1 VIGYILKGGVSDREG
16 ERFCKGRVESGY
28 EGAFGMKKVEC
39 RRYKL
44 DEMVD
49 CIRNGS
55 SLEEKLKNHG
65 NTIVENHPY
74 LVGYAFL
81 IGLAVSFST
90 THLMVFAI
98 SFLFLYFISDFM
110 TNDVHRIVPF
120 VPKALLFSLL
130 YILVISAIILVTYRV
145 VPMMV
150 KHFPELSNQLQ
161 VQIVKE
167 LKEAS
172 HKWDLTAY
180 IDVDELKGSI
190 LKASS
195 GILQFLANS
204 LTPLYKGVIQ
214 FIFALAINLF
224 FYLESEKVQEAFTRD
239 PNSLMTFIFKF
250 IQMRM
255 MIFYVFFRRVMGG
268 QVIIALINTLISS
281 VVIFVLHLHH
291 PFLMIFV
298 VFFCGLFPVVG
309 NLMSNSVLTINA
321 FAATGMW
328 GTVVCLILL
337 LGIHKLEYFLNS
349 KIIGGIVHLP
359 MAVSLGALVFCDVLL
374 GIPGLILAIP
384 LVLFVRH
391 EFEHIGGYPSGFRQE
406 APEPGDWQTRPAGSP
421 VGKADELGETDEPSI
436 PVSKI

>member
-1 VIGYILKGGVSDREG
+1 
-16 ERFCKGRVESGY
+16 
-28 EGAFGMKKVEC
+28 MKRVEC

-49 CIRNGS
+49 CIRNGYG
-55 SLEEKLKNHG
+55 LEETLKNRA
-65 NTIVENHPY
+65 NTIVEKHPY

-81 IGLAVSFST
+81 IGLAVSFSA

-110 TNDVHRIVPF
+110 TKDVHRIVPF
-120 VPKALLFSLL
+120 APKALLFSLL
-130 YILVISAIILVTYRV
+130 YIMVISAIILITYKV
-145 VPMMV
+145 VPMML

-172 HKWDLTAY
+172 HKWDLPAY

-224 FYLESEKVQEAFTRD
+224 FYLESAKVEEAFTRD
-239 PNSLMTFIFKF
+239 PNSLMTFIFNF
-250 IQMRM
+250 IQMRLK
-255 MIFYVFFRRVMGG
+255 IFYVYFRQVMGG

-281 VVIFVLHLHH
+281 VVIFALHLHH

-328 GTVVCLILL
+328 GTAR
-337 LGIHKLEYFLNS
+337 
-349 KIIGGIVHLP
+349 LP
-359 MAVSLGALVFCDVLL
+359 RFTAWHS
-374 GIPGLILAIP
+374 
-384 LVLFVRH
+384 
-391 EFEHIGGYPSGFRQE
+391 
-406 APEPGDWQTRPAGSP
+406 QT
-421 VGKADELGETDEPSI
+421 
-436 PVSKI
+436 